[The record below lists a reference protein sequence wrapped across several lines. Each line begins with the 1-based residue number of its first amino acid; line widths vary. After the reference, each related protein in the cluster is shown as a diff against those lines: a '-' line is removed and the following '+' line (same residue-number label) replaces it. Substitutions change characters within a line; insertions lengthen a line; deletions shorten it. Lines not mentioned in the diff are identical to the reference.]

1 MSEKWEMDAE
11 TPSSYFAVEAQRG
24 REFVIRLPNG
34 ADVLKALQQFALD
47 KNIRFAKVH
56 SAFMGGLQPTKFLV
70 WTPDT
75 RDTNNWHNETEI
87 TINNIS
93 MLLGLSG
100 QISPRPVKGGNGKTE
115 PFAALHFVTGG
126 SWNCPTIGG
135 HMNDGT
141 IVKGVLACY
150 ITEILGIDVLY
161 PGDWR
166 PDGYACPY
174 ANEYPENWYQEV
186 K

>member
-1 MSEKWEMDAE
+1 MPEKWEMDAE
-11 TPSSYFAVEAQRG
+11 TPSSYFAVEATRG
-24 REFVIRLPNG
+24 REFVLRLPNG
-34 ADVLKALQQFALD
+34 ADVLLALRQFALD
-47 KNIRFAKVH
+47 KNIRFAKVNA
-56 SAFMGGLQPTKFLV
+56 AFMGGLQPTKFLV

-75 RDTNNWHNETEI
+75 RDITNWHNETEM
-87 TINNIS
+87 TIDNIS
-93 MLLGLSG
+93 MLLALSG
-100 QISPRPVKGGNGKTE
+100 QIGPRPVKGGNGEIE

-161 PGDWR
+161 PSNWR
-166 PDGYACPY
+166 PVGFAD
-174 ANEYPENWYQEV
+174 EYPENWYQEV

>member
-1 MSEKWEMDAE
+1 MPEKWEMDAE
-11 TPSSYFAVEAQRG
+11 SPSSYFAVEAKRG
-24 REFVIRLPNG
+24 REFVLRLPNG
-34 ADVLKALQQFALD
+34 ADVLLALRQFAVD
-47 KNIRFAKVH
+47 KNIRFAKVNA
-56 SAFMGGLQPTKFLV
+56 AFMGGLQPSKFLV

-75 RDTNNWHNETEI
+75 RDITNWHNETEL
-87 TINNIS
+87 TIDNIS
-93 MLLGLSG
+93 MLLALSG
-100 QISPRPVKGGNGKTE
+100 QIGPRPVKGGHGETE

-161 PGDWR
+161 PSNWR
-166 PDGYACPY
+166 PVGFAD
-174 ANEYPENWYQEV
+174 EYPENWYQEI